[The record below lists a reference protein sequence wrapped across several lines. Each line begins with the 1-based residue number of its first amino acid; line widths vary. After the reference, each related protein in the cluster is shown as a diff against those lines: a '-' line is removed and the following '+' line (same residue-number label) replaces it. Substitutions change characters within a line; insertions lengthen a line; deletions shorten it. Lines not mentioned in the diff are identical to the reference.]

1 MGQIGLRGFLVSQ
14 NGQDFII
21 GKAKIGEVL
30 QYTKYTERLIIG
42 YDENEIPIYN
52 DHVQRKVDKSRVE
65 KIADFL
71 INDETATFPTNVVL
85 GIPQNII
92 ASQTVGNDGIVNI
105 VFDNKVVEEVEKAK
119 NGDADA
125 DIYVTII
132 DGQHRIRGI
141 EVAIDRLQAKIVQG
155 KDDNTQYWQDKLNN
169 LLNIELVISCF
180 VDKTLEYQAMIFST
194 INRTQ
199 KRVSQDL
206 VYSLFGLSTDDSPYK
221 TALEVVLA
229 LNGHKKSPFY
239 KRIKLYGGNYDK
251 TDCPPLSQATMVK
264 SIVALISTTL
274 RESENDKYRARKE
287 LRTWKSSKSLP
298 FRLFYA
304 YNEDSKI
311 ADCMFYFFSS
321 IRKYFSEQWSYD
333 GQAKPTNILQS
344 TVGYEALMKIMVDI
358 LDKNDIQVFTD
369 GCFDYYVDKIKG
381 LDVENVL
388 TFPMSTSG
396 KKVFYDKMFIELF
409 PNDPSVDIKKK
420 ELLDLQHNL

>member
-1 MGQIGLRGFLVSQ
+1 MGQIGVRGFLVSQ

-21 GKAKIGEVL
+21 GKAKIEEVL
-30 QYTKYTERLIIG
+30 RYTKYTERLIVG
-42 YDENEIPIYN
+42 YDDDEIPIYN
-52 DHVQRKVDKSRVE
+52 NHVQRKVDKSRVE

-92 ASQTVGNDGIVNI
+92 ASQTVDNDGIVSI
-105 VFDNKVVEEVEKAK
+105 IFDNKVVEEVEKATK
-119 NGDADA
+119 GDADA

-141 EVAIDRLQAKIVQG
+141 EVAIDRLRAKIAQG
-155 KDDNTQYWQDKLNN
+155 QDDKTQYWQEKLNN

-180 VDKTLEYQAMIFST
+180 IDKTLEYQAMIFST

-274 RESENDKYRARKE
+274 RESENDKYKARKE
-287 LRTWKSSKSLP
+287 LRTWKSSKTLP

-304 YNEDSKI
+304 NNEDSKI

-321 IRKYFSEQWSYD
+321 VRKYFSEQWEYN
-333 GQAKPTNILQS
+333 GQTKPTNILQS

-358 LDKNDIQVFTD
+358 LERNKINDFFAN
-369 GCFDYYVDKIKG
+369 CFDSYIDKIKD

-388 TFPMSTSG
+388 NFPMSTSG
-396 KKVFYDKMFIELF
+396 KKIFYNKMFIELF
-409 PNDPSVDIKKK
+409 PDDPTVADKKNEIDK
-420 ELLDLQHNL
+420 LLH